1 MGRRKTSSHLFIFY
15 DKGERC
21 GSMIADAVMPGIK
34 VLNEAKGNR
43 ESAELVL
50 CECKETSM
58 A

>member
-1 MGRRKTSSHLFIFY
+1 
-15 DKGERC
+15 
-21 GSMIADAVMPGIK
+21 MIAVAVMSGIK